1 VKLRKKP
8 RQSFLIG
15 RMADPAVKP
24 PRKKKIS
31 STAFET
37 NAEE

>member
-15 RMADPAVKP
+15 RMADPAGQASKE
-24 PRKKKIS
+24 KEIS
-31 STAFET
+31 NAAFKA